1 MGGLLKNQRNLFVVL
16 AGILL
21 LSTFGWYF
29 GYHKSFSASYYQTK
43 NQIESLTRKKNSY
56 IQKRNQIKKI
66 EQEWGVLNDEFEL
79 VLNKIPSKMGY
90 DRVSNALFN
99 LLNQYNLSITNYSPS
114 AVAIETKTITMPES
128 DDKITIEK
136 IPIDIAVKGTFVNF
150 GRMLEKLGQIQ
161 FRVTVSDI
169 AMDGENNNISQNI
182 IFIAYAYFK
191 STGEDLNIE
200 LPNWEMPV
208 NQNISDNASEKIGGI
223 ITMPW
228 KGEEVIVG
236 IDNPQYTSE
245 GLEIYS
251 IEYSDGRKEFVERGK
266 LPYEIF
272 NEPTTIQNDNTLT
285 QNKQKQ
291 EVLQL
296 KTQFSEQLD
305 ALELR
310 VKSFKS
316 LQDKQQEKYEQEL
329 AKAEEENKSKLDSMQ
344 KVFEKQLAL
353 QEEKISTFREQE
365 KIKEELKKIDQ
376 TKAEME
382 SKSKIESLRIS
393 FEAQL
398 RQQEEKIVE
407 FEALQFQ
414 QQEEMAK
421 QKEEADR
428 ESRSKLEALQKEFA
442 KQLSQQQ
449 QKIVAFEALQEKQKK
464 EKQNQDQ
471 ANLESQ
477 RKLQEM
483 QLEFEAQLQQQQQKI
498 VAFEA
503 LQAQRQQEMAEKK
516 AQAKQASKE
525 KLAEIQREFVNQL
538 KRKGNQIADIS
549 SQITESEKKAPKEM
563 QKPEMTTA
571 EKKALQKKQMKEF
584 ITTLKTLEAQEKK
597 EQKEKLALAG
607 RVNRMIVGPIKRNSN
622 PKLKR
627 SMQGENLENVFEN
640 MSTDGVYRFG
650 DTEPYSQLI
659 IITTGPQVVAQLRT
673 GYWAKPNVWEKTY
686 LNLTNVKI
694 VDEKLSSEEYS
705 GEFIF
710 YDEEDELT
718 RGLRLEDFP
727 KKQNVSVGKRISSI
741 KTFFEGSYPYTSIR
755 LLSRLELQS
764 MPSRNELKLMR
775 NEIFARYGYKFEPN
789 GRMDKHFAEKPWY
802 LPEHED
808 VTPFLTDIEV
818 QNVNQI
824 KSTEI
829 EVLEAIQF
837 LKSFSN

>member
-1 MGGLLKNQRNLFVVL
+1 MGGLFKNQRNLFISVAV
-16 AGILL
+16 ILL
-21 LSTFGWYF
+21 CSAMGWYF
-29 GYHKSFSASYYQTK
+29 GYHKSFSANYSQTK

-56 IQKRNQIKKI
+56 LQKRNQIKNI
-66 EQEWGVLNDEFEL
+66 EQEWGVLNDEFQL

-90 DRVSNALFN
+90 DKVSNALFN
-99 LLNQYNLSITNYSPS
+99 LLSQYNLRITNYSPS
-114 AVAIETKTITMPES
+114 AVAIETKTITMPET

-169 AMDGENNNISQNI
+169 AMDGENNNRDQNI

-191 STGEDLNIE
+191 SSGEDSNLE
-200 LPNWEMPV
+200 LSNWEMPV
-208 NQNISDNASEKIGGI
+208 SQDIADNAEEKIGGI

-236 IDNPQYTSE
+236 IDDPQYTSE

-251 IEYSDGRKEFVERGK
+251 IEYSDGRKEFIERGK
-266 LPYEIF
+266 LPSEIF
-272 NEPTTIQNDNTLT
+272 NESTKVQSNNTSS
-285 QNKQKQ
+285 QSKQKQ
-291 EVLQL
+291 EVLQI

-305 ALELR
+305 ALEDR
-310 VKSFKS
+310 IKSFTS

-329 AKAEEENKSKLDSMQ
+329 AKAEQDNKAKLDSMQ
-344 KVFEKQLAL
+344 QVFEKQLAL

-365 KIKEELKKIDQ
+365 KIKEELKRIDQ

-398 RQQEEKIVE
+398 REQEEKIVD
-407 FEALQFQ
+407 FETQQFQ

-421 QKEEADR
+421 QKKEADQ
-428 ESRSKLEALQKEFA
+428 ESRSKLESLQKEFA
-442 KQLSQQQ
+442 NQLSQQQ
-449 QKIVAFEALQEKQKK
+449 QKIMAFEALQQKQKK

-503 LQAQRQQEMAEKK
+503 LQAQRQQEMSEKK

-538 KRKGNQIADIS
+538 RRKGNQIADIS
-549 SQITESEKKAPKEM
+549 NQMVEVEKKAPKEM

-597 EQKEKLALAG
+597 EQKEKLASNG
-607 RVNRMIVGPIKRNSN
+607 RVNRMVVGPIKRNSN
-622 PKLKR
+622 PKIKPSL
-627 SMQGENLENVFEN
+627 QGENLEDVFEN
-640 MSTDGVYRFG
+640 MSMDGVYRFG
-650 DTEPYSQLI
+650 DAEPFSQLI
-659 IITTGPQVVAQLRT
+659 IITSGSQVVAQLRS
-673 GYWAKPNVWEKTY
+673 GYWTKPNVWEKTY
-686 LNLTNVKI
+686 LNLTDVKI
-694 VDEKLSSEEYS
+694 LDEKLSSKEYFGEFVFYEES
-705 GEFIF
+705 GELI
-710 YDEEDELT
+710 
-718 RGLRLEDFP
+718 RGLRLENFP
-727 KKQNVSVGKRISSI
+727 KKQNISIGKRISSA
-741 KTFFEGSYPYTSIR
+741 KTFFEGNYPYTSIR

-775 NEIFARYGYKFEPN
+775 NEIFARYGYKFEAN
-789 GRMDKHFAEKPWY
+789 GRMEKHFTEEPWY
-802 LPEHED
+802 LPEYED

-824 KSTEI
+824 KNTEI
-829 EVLEAIQF
+829 EVLEAIEF